1 MKRFF
6 FFLNTQFLIFFSE
19 KTTHTDSEFLNK
31 MGHFFFGRKQCHFFF
46 GRKQCHFLKVFE
58 IFIPFSFWEKIKQL
72 VKLGF
77 QNGKKKKS
85 LIKHPFNVLSK
96 AEKCW

>member
-1 MKRFF
+1 MVNEKIFF
-6 FFLNTQFLIFFSE
+6 FFKYTVSDFFFSE

-77 QNGKKKKS
+77 QNGKKKE
-85 LIKHPFNVLSK
+85 LN
-96 AEKCW
+96 